1 MPVVKGKYI
10 GLVCGPPHSLEKCFN
25 KTSFINVKSSVRAL
39 AQRKTYTIGRDAY
52 VESYINEVK
61 PFHTKLREYKLGYTA
76 TDTQD
81 GINTD
86 FDNPPFYDSDDGKIR
101 SIIATRDTTK
111 LTEYPWKMWNDYHKK
126 HVTSITVTSGGA
138 DYSTAP
144 TVTILGGTTGS
155 TGPFQIY
162 DTAASGVSAGSL
174 GYYYPLY
181 TSESQANIADT
192 QNSGAGTSRQ
202 FTFTTYSGTTFYQP
216 TSHTTYNQS
225 TKSGLYKMYTTPDTT
240 AATATAT
247 ILDGAVT
254 SITVTG
260 IGANYTSTPQ
270 VVITGGGSD
279 GLSPSNRAT
288 AYANLSNDLVRDFDM
303 TLKFDRLDSTSS
315 VVDWEASTSY
325 EYNTLIRYNNELYK
339 TTKALTSGTTF
350 RDDNLYKFRGCL
362 LYPSPRPR
370 DATQSRMPSSA

>member
-76 TDTQD
+76 TDRQD

-144 TVTILGGTTGS
+144 TV
-155 TGPFQIY
+155 
-162 DTAASGVSAGSL
+162 SGDL
-174 GYYYPLY
+174 
-181 TSESQANIADT
+181 QALL
-192 QNSGAGTSRQ
+192 Q
-202 FTFTTYSGTTFYQP
+202 
-216 TSHTTYNQS
+216 SH
-225 TKSGLYKMYTTPDTT
+225 
-240 AATATAT
+240 
-247 ILDGAVT
+247 
-254 SITVTG
+254 
-260 IGANYTSTPQ
+260 
-270 VVITGGGSD
+270 
-279 GLSPSNRAT
+279 SNPPP
-288 AYANLSNDLVRDFDM
+288 
-303 TLKFDRLDSTSS
+303 
-315 VVDWEASTSY
+315 VDWFQPFPAT
-325 EYNTLIRYNNELYK
+325 RV
-339 TTKALTSGTTF
+339 
-350 RDDNLYKFRGCL
+350 L
-362 LYPSPRPR
+362 L
-370 DATQSRMPSSA
+370 